1 MRSFALA
8 LVLAALTGCGTSG
21 PGGSKSPGEIGELQ
35 DARQLDLWFAEIE
48 AEEAKLGSLLAQPPV
63 DCPRACDLRASI
75 ANLARQICSLTARLE
90 PDRERQIQCVDARR
104 RAEQAKASVMKVCE
118 CVK

>member
-1 MRSFALA
+1 MRSFALV

-21 PGGSKSPGEIGELQ
+21 SSSQTRGEIGELQ
-35 DARQLDLWFAEIE
+35 DTRQLDLWFAEIQ
-48 AEEAKLGSLLAQPPV
+48 AEEEKLDSLLAQPPV

-75 ANLARQICSLTARLE
+75 ANLARRICSLTERLE

-104 RAEQAKASVMKVCE
+104 RAEIARGSVMEVCE
-118 CVK
+118 CSK